1 MDLLVDI
8 AGWAGMVLLLG
19 AYTLLTLKKL
29 RGDGWR
35 YQLMNLLGGLGL
47 ATNAYYNG
55 AIPVAVLNICWFLI
69 GVFGF
74 ITARKK
80 RQTERSEN
88 AESPATSGDG
98 AFVSNS

>member
-1 MDLLVDI
+1 MTILVDI

-29 RGDGWR
+29 RGDGWI

-55 AIPVAVLNICWFLI
+55 AIPVAVLNVAWFLI

-74 ITARKK
+74 ISARRK
-80 RQTERSEN
+80 RQDE
-88 AESPATSGDG
+88 ESPATGG
-98 AFVSNS
+98 

>member
-1 MDLLVDI
+1 MNLLVDI

-29 RGDGWR
+29 RGDGWV

-47 ATNAYYNG
+47 AANAYYNG
-55 AIPVAVLNICWFLI
+55 AIPVAVLNIAWFLI

-74 ITARKK
+74 VTARKK
-80 RQTERSEN
+80 RQTEQGEKAEN
-88 AESPATSGDG
+88 PAT
-98 AFVSNS
+98 